1 MIPSAFQYVRASSV
15 DDALARLAGSA
26 DAVVLAGGHSLI
38 PAMKLRL
45 NDPSLLVDISR
56 LDELRG
62 IRVSDSSLVV
72 GALTTHRSVETSGDV
87 KNHCRV
93 LADVAAG
100 IGDPQVRNLGTIGGS
115 LAHADPAAD
124 YPAIVLALDAS
135 ITARGPSGSRS
146 IGATDFFRG
155 LFETALAPG
164 ELITEVAFP
173 VVGPGEGASYSKFA
187 NPASKYAVVGI
198 AAWVALDGQGVCT
211 DARVGVTG
219 ATAQPHRAPDVEAR
233 LRGAR
238 LEAASIAAASDGFA
252 SADSMLSDLGGS
264 SEYRAH
270 LCSVMARRAITAAA
284 AHAST

>member
-26 DAVVLAGGHSLI
+26 DAAVLAGGHSLI

-45 NDPSLLVDISR
+45 NDPSVLVDISR

-62 IRVSDSSLVV
+62 IRVSGSSLVI
-72 GALTTHRSVETSGDV
+72 GALTTHRSVETSPDV
-87 KNHCRV
+87 KAHCRA
-93 LADVAAG
+93 LSGVAAG

-124 YPAIVLALDAS
+124 YPAIVLALDAA
-135 ITARGPSGSRS
+135 IAVRGPSGSRS
-146 IGATDFFRG
+146 IAATDFFRG
-155 LFETALAPG
+155 LFETALESG
-164 ELITEVAFP
+164 ELITEVVFP
-173 VVGPGEGASYSKFA
+173 QLGPGEGASYSKFA
-187 NPASKYAVVGI
+187 NPASKYAVVGV
-198 AAWVALDGQGVCT
+198 AAWVALDSQGVCT

-219 ATAQPHRAPDVEAR
+219 ATSQPHRAPDVEAK

-238 LEAASIAAASDGFA
+238 LDAASIAAATAGFA
-252 SADSMLSDLGGS
+252 GAGSMLSDLGAS

-270 LCSVMARRAITAAA
+270 LCTVMARRAITAAA
-284 AHAST
+284 ADASS